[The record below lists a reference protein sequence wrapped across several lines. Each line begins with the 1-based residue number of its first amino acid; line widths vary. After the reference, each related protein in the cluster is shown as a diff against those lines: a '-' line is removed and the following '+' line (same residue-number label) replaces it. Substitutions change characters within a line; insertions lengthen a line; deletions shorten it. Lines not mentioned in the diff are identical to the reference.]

1 MNYEPFPTTQYSMN
15 LLEYTDCSVSCE
27 LCGHLQLT
35 EINSFIPMSMSS
47 HSFLHVIGQFSY
59 KFDSQYISKD
69 YMGFQDL
76 FEHILSVS
84 FFPPL
89 FQVESNRVSLTLQ
102 EKRTQIKENN

>member
-1 MNYEPFPTTQYSMN
+1 
-15 LLEYTDCSVSCE
+15 
-27 LCGHLQLT
+27 
-35 EINSFIPMSMSS
+35 MSISS

-102 EKRTQIKENN
+102 EKRTQIKENNWKLVCPPIHPSIHPLKNISEYEYHLFNLPILWLKAL